1 MVRVKVC
8 GITNLEDALAAVN
21 LGAYA
26 LGFVFAPS
34 PRQITPDKAAEIIA
48 QLPPFVSRVG
58 VFVDSPLE
66 QVQETIAIAGLSMVQ
81 LHGSEDAEY
90 CQALSPRVIKAF
102 RVRSDSILREL
113 PRYKVS
119 AYLLD
124 SYDAALKGGT
134 GKTFD
139 WSIAKAASK
148 LGFIILSGGLNPDNV
163 RQAIEQVEPY
173 AVDVSSGVEVSPGKK
188 DHDKLRAFM
197 EAAKG

>member
-8 GITNLEDALAAVN
+8 GITNLEDALAAVS

-148 LGFIILSGGLNPDNV
+148 LGCIILSGGLNPDNV

-188 DHDKLRAFM
+188 DHDKLRAFI